1 MRSITWPIR
10 CGSRLLAALVLL
22 VLFAAPAV
30 AMAAGAQTNNL
41 PDTRSQTATASA
53 SSAQEMTPVELVKK
67 VGPAVV
73 TVINLQTAG
82 NGLLGGGQ
90 AQPAGAGTGFFI
102 DEKGDIVTNWH
113 VVSGGDS
120 FQVIYA
126 DGTQHKATLVG
137 QDPRSDLAVV
147 HVSDKV
153 PATVPLGN
161 SDALQVGQPVLA
173 IGSPLG
179 QFTNTVTEGIV
190 SALGRNNLAQNGAC
204 QQYQNLIQHDAAI
217 NPGNSGGPL
226 FDLEGQVVGVNTL
239 GIPVEN
245 GTPVQGLFFAIPS
258 NTVKQIVSQIIENGH
273 VAYPY
278 MGVSIVQLDPQL
290 SAQNDIPVDY
300 GAYVTDVTSGGP
312 ADKAG
317 VQTDDIILSIDG
329 TKVTPD
335 HTVSDILFGHKPG
348 DTIKLQIQ
356 RGNDTTTVNLKLG
369 ELPQSVLQQCSVQGG

>member
-1 MRSITWPIR
+1 MRTVTWPVR
-10 CGSRLLAALVLL
+10 YGGRLLAAVILL
-22 VLFAAPAV
+22 VLFAAPTV
-30 AMAAGAQTNNL
+30 AMATTAPASSVPAALAQ
-41 PDTRSQTATASA
+41 SSTATAG
-53 SSAQEMTPVELVKK
+53 EMTPVELVKK

-73 TVINLQTAG
+73 TVINMQTGG
-82 NGLLGGGQ
+82 NGLLGGGH

-102 DEKGDIVTNWH
+102 DENGDIVTNWH
-113 VVSGGDS
+113 VVDGGDS
-120 FQVIYA
+120 FVVIYA
-126 DGTQHKATLVG
+126 DGSQHKATLVG

-147 HVSDKV
+147 KVKDKV

-161 SDALQVGQPVLA
+161 SDDLEVGQTVLA

-190 SALGRNNLAQNGAC
+190 SALGRNNLAQQGAC
-204 QQYQNLIQHDAAI
+204 QQYQNLIQHDAAM

-226 FDLEGQVVGVNTL
+226 FDLKGQVIGVNTL
-239 GIPVEN
+239 GIPSEN

-278 MGVSIVQLDPQL
+278 LGVSIVQLDPQL
-290 SAQNDIPVDY
+290 SAQNNISVDY
-300 GAYVTDVTSGGP
+300 GAYVTDIVSGGP

-335 HTVSDILFGHKPG
+335 KSVSDLLFNHKPG
-348 DTIKLQIQ
+348 DTIKLQIL
-356 RGNDTTTVNLKLG
+356 RGSDQTTVNLKLG
-369 ELPQSVLQQCSVQGG
+369 ELPQSVLQQCTVQGG

>member
-1 MRSITWPIR
+1 MRTVTWPVR
-10 CGSRLLAALVLL
+10 YGGRLLAAVILL
-22 VLFAAPAV
+22 VLFAAPTV
-30 AMAAGAQTNNL
+30 AMATTAPASSVPAALAQ
-41 PDTRSQTATASA
+41 SSTATAG
-53 SSAQEMTPVELVKK
+53 EMTPVELVKK

-73 TVINLQTAG
+73 TVINMQTAG

-102 DEKGDIVTNWH
+102 DENGDIVTNWH
-113 VVSGGDS
+113 VVDGGDS
-120 FQVIYA
+120 FVVIYA
-126 DGTQHKATLVG
+126 DGSQHKATLVG

-147 HVSDKV
+147 KVKDKV

-161 SDALQVGQPVLA
+161 SDDLEVGQTVLA

-179 QFTNTVTEGIV
+179 QFTNTGTEGIV
-190 SALGRNNLAQNGAC
+190 SALGRNNLAQQGAC

-226 FDLEGQVVGVNTL
+226 FDLKGQVVGVNTL
-239 GIPVEN
+239 GIPSEN
-245 GTPVQGLFFAIPS
+245 GRPVKGRCFAIRS
-258 NTVKQIVSQIIENGH
+258 NTVKQSVSQIIENGH

-278 MGVSIVQLDPQL
+278 LGVSIVQLDPQL
-290 SAQNDIPVDY
+290 SAQNNISVDY
-300 GAYVTDVTSGGP
+300 GAYVTDIVSGGP

-335 HTVSDILFGHKPG
+335 KSVSDLLFNHKPG
-348 DTIKLQIQ
+348 DTIKLQIL
-356 RGNDTTTVNLKLG
+356 RGSDQTTVNLKLG
-369 ELPQSVLQQCSVQGG
+369 ELPQSVLQQCTVQGG

>member
-1 MRSITWPIR
+1 MRTVTWPVR
-10 CGSRLLAALVLL
+10 YGGRLLAAVILL
-22 VLFAAPAV
+22 VLFAAPTV
-30 AMAAGAQTNNL
+30 AMATTAPASSVPAALAQ
-41 PDTRSQTATASA
+41 SSTATAG
-53 SSAQEMTPVELVKK
+53 EMTPVELVKK

-73 TVINLQTAG
+73 TVINMQTAG

-102 DEKGDIVTNWH
+102 DENGDIVTNWH
-113 VVSGGDS
+113 VVDGGDS
-120 FQVIYA
+120 FVVIYA
-126 DGTQHKATLVG
+126 DGSQHKATLVG

-147 HVSDKV
+147 KVKDKV

-161 SDALQVGQPVLA
+161 SDDLEVGQTVLA

-190 SALGRNNLAQNGAC
+190 SALGRNNLAQQGAC

-226 FDLEGQVVGVNTL
+226 FDLKGQVIGVNTL
-239 GIPVEN
+239 GIPSEN

-278 MGVSIVQLDPQL
+278 LGVSIVQLDPQL
-290 SAQNDIPVDY
+290 SAQNNISVDY
-300 GAYVTDVTSGGP
+300 GAYVTDIVSGGP

-335 HTVSDILFGHKPG
+335 KSVSDLLFNHKPG
-348 DTIKLQIQ
+348 DTIKLQIL
-356 RGNDTTTVNLKLG
+356 RGSDQTTVNLKLG
-369 ELPQSVLQQCSVQGG
+369 ELPQSVLQQCTVQGG